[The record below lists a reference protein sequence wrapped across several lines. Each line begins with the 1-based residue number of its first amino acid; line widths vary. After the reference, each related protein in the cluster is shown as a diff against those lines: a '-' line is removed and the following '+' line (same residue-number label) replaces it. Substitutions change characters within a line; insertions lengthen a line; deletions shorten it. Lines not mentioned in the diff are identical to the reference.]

1 MLGGVYVD
9 IYKDTTGLYSDEEC
23 DYDNC
28 LTVKVSRRQLR
39 KWVKKHFKQSLKE
52 FLSTYTCDDTQSLF
66 HDLRKYVK
74 IERS

>member
-23 DYDNC
+23 DYDNS
-28 LTVKVSRRQLR
+28 LTVKVPRRKLK
-39 KWVKKHFKQSLKE
+39 KWVAKHFNISLKE
-52 FLSTYTCDDTQSLF
+52 FLNTYTCDDTQSLF
-66 HDLRKYVK
+66 HDLKGFVK